1 MISTP
6 SCHCLLLSSVSRGN
20 LAHVVSQASLVQA
33 VTLGHRVP
41 LVRPASLGQPGNQ
54 DHLDHLVHLDS
65 LAIQVLLAR
74 QALQELPVTLERG

>member
-1 MISTP
+1 M
-6 SCHCLLLSSVSRGN
+6 
-20 LAHVVSQASLVQA
+20 VSQASLVQT

-41 LVRPASLGQPGNQ
+41 LVRPASLGQSDNQ
-54 DHLDHLVHLDS
+54 DHPDPLVHLDS